1 MKNFNRNKLFAT
13 LVLFCSVVFTAQAQF
28 LRTSY
33 FMEGTHYRMQL
44 NPALTP
50 GRGYINLPVVG
61 TLNASVNSSSL
72 GYQDMLDIID
82 NSDDGDFFMKD
93 DFIKRLSNEN
103 NLNVNV
109 STDIFSAGWY
119 KGKNFWSFN
128 VGVRNDIG
136 ASIPKATFEFL
147 RDMNSRD
154 FSSAEGLLGIKHN
167 IGQQKLEV
175 NSYAEVGVGFARDL
189 NEKLTIGTKVKA
201 LLGVAN
207 MKLNIN
213 SIQVET
219 PSVKGQLPSNLDNL
233 ASWTPAD
240 WNNLLNNATTKAMV
254 KVDAELESSSK
265 LIELQ
270 ENGNNGY
277 IDDIDTGTFGFA
289 GYGAAIDLGL
299 SYRLTKQLTL
309 SASLLDLGFLKWSK
323 KNTQVAKARANQ
335 EYDLMNDQD
344 RNDFIGIVNSGEILN
359 YDMLQM
365 TVDENAAKDRNSKLT
380 STVVVGAEYA
390 LLNNWMV
397 VGALFT
403 SRFAQPKTL
412 NELTFSANIRPKNY
426 FNLSLSY
433 SVLQAKGKTFGVA
446 AKLGPLF
453 IGTDYMFLG
462 KNTKNVNGYIGLSIP
477 LSKQKSSKSEKD
489 S

>member
-1 MKNFNRNKLFAT
+1 M
-13 LVLFCSVVFTAQAQF
+13 
-28 LRTSY
+28 
-33 FMEGTHYRMQL
+33 
-44 NPALTP
+44 
-50 GRGYINLPVVG
+50 
-61 TLNASVNSSSL
+61 
-72 GYQDMLDIID
+72 
-82 NSDDGDFFMKD
+82 
-93 DFIKRLSNEN
+93 
-103 NLNVNV
+103 
-109 STDIFSAGWY
+109 
-119 KGKNFWSFN
+119 
-128 VGVRNDIG
+128 
-136 ASIPKATFEFL
+136 
-147 RDMNSRD
+147 
-154 FSSAEGLLGIKHN
+154 
-167 IGQQKLEV
+167 
-175 NSYAEVGVGFARDL
+175 
-189 NEKLTIGTKVKA
+189 
-201 LLGVAN
+201 
-207 MKLNIN
+207 
-213 SIQVET
+213 
-219 PSVKGQLPSNLDNL
+219 
-233 ASWTPAD
+233 
-240 WNNLLNNATTKAMV
+240 
-254 KVDAELESSSK
+254 
-265 LIELQ
+265 
-270 ENGNNGY
+270 
-277 IDDIDTGTFGFA
+277 
-289 GYGAAIDLGL
+289 GL